1 VSPEDLKQNIEKGLI
16 RNAETDAKH
25 IMVEVTGNRV
35 SLRGTVH
42 SYTEK
47 KAAGEAAW
55 AAPGVSEVD
64 NQIVVSLP

>member
-1 VSPEDLKQNIEKGLI
+1 MSPEDLKQNIEKGLI

-25 IMVEVTGNRV
+25 IMVEVAGHRV

-47 KAAGEAAW
+47 KAAGVPG